1 MAFPDPPPVDPYRQL
16 QAAIAGELR
25 QLRRD
30 LEALAETLVC
40 DPHFA
45 AGYLDQL
52 QAFDLLGQFAEESAG
67 VLQRLAD
74 GADAE
79 GAVAGVRVG
88 AVQARLRAAIT
99 PAQAA

>member
-1 MAFPDPPPVDPYRQL
+1 MSPDPYRQL

-30 LEALAETLVC
+30 LETLAETLVC

-45 AGYLDQL
+45 GSYLDQL

-67 VLQRLAD
+67 VLERLAD
-74 GADAE
+74 GADADA
-79 GAVAGVRVG
+79 AVAGVRVG
-88 AVQARLRAAIT
+88 VVQARLSAAI
-99 PAQAA
+99 ASVKAA

>member
-1 MAFPDPPPVDPYRQL
+1 MAFPDPHRQL
-16 QAAIAGELR
+16 QAAIAAELR

-30 LEALAETLVC
+30 LEQLAETLVC

-45 AGYLDQL
+45 ANYLDQL

-74 GADAE
+74 GADVAA
-79 GAVAGVRVG
+79 AVAGVRVG
-88 AVQARLRAAIT
+88 VVQARLRAAIAP
-99 PAQAA
+99 PASAAAA